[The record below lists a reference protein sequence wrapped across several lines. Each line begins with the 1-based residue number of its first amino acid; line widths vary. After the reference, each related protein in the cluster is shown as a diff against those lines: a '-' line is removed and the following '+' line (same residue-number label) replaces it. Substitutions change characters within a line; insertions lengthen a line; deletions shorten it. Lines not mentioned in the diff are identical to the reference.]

1 MVRRAPVPSS
11 HFRRLRMIVVG
22 LVVIPILLS
31 ACAPTDSPA
40 PAEPGR
46 AAVIIVGPDQSSSQ
60 TCVTFEAAQVS
71 GKELLELADIPTTLD
86 ERNPMG
92 ALVCAIDGQ
101 GCAYPAEAC
110 LCQCQGLGDCAY
122 WASFVRTPP
131 GSWTYAGQG
140 VSMQLLRPG
149 DLYAWVWLPTAS
161 STEALE
167 WLPTGDVEAVCP

>member
-1 MVRRAPVPSS
+1 M
-11 HFRRLRMIVVG
+11 
-22 LVVIPILLS
+22 PILIT
-31 ACAPTDSPA
+31 ACATTDLPA

-46 AAVIIVGPDQSSSQ
+46 AALIIVGPGRSSRQ
-60 TCVTFEAAQVS
+60 TCVAFEGAQVS
-71 GKELLELADIPTTLD
+71 GKELLELAGIPTTLD

-101 GCAYPAEAC
+101 GCAYPAEPC
-110 LCQCQGLGDCAY
+110 LCHCRGLGDCAY

-140 VSMQLLRPG
+140 VSSQPLQSG

-167 WLPTGDVEAVCP
+167 WLPDGDMGVNCP

>member
-1 MVRRAPVPSS
+1 VPSRS
-11 HFRRLRMIVVG
+11 RRRLCTITVCFAV
-22 LVVIPILLS
+22 PILLA
-31 ACAPTDSPA
+31 ACAPAETPA
-40 PAEPGR
+40 PAEPGL
-46 AAVIIVGPDQSSSQ
+46 AALIIIGPDREPDV
-60 TCVTFEAAQVS
+60 TCVTFEAAYVS
-71 GKELLELADIPTTLD
+71 GKELLELAGIPTTLD

-92 ALVCAIDGQ
+92 ALVCAIGGQ
-101 GCAYPAEAC
+101 GCAYPDEEC

-140 VSMQLLRPG
+140 VSTQRLRSG

-167 WLPTGDVEAVCP
+167 WLPTGDIEAICP

>member
-1 MVRRAPVPSS
+1 VPSRAL
-11 HFRRLRMIVVG
+11 RRLC
-22 LVVIPILLS
+22 LVIACLLVLVLLA
-31 ACAPTDSPA
+31 ACTPAETAA
-40 PAEPGR
+40 PAEPGL
-46 AAVIIVGPDQSSSQ
+46 AALIIIGPDRSGRQA
-60 TCVTFEAAQVS
+60 CVAFEAADIS
-71 GKELLELADIPTTLD
+71 GKELLELAGIPTTLD

-101 GCAYPAEAC
+101 GCAYPDEAC

-140 VSMQLLRPG
+140 VSTQRLRSG

-161 STEALE
+161 SAEALE
-167 WLPTGDVEAVCP
+167 WLPTGDINAICP

>member
-1 MVRRAPVPSS
+1 MPSS
-11 HFRRLRMIVVG
+11 HLCRLRTIVVG
-22 LVVIPILLS
+22 LVAVPILFS

-46 AAVIIVGPDQSSSQ
+46 AALIIVGPDRSASQ

-71 GKELLELADIPTTLD
+71 GKELLELAGIPMTLD

-101 GCAYPAEAC
+101 GCAYPAESC

-140 VSMQLLRPG
+140 VSMQPLRSG

-167 WLPTGDVEAVCP
+167 WLPAGDIETICP

>member
-1 MVRRAPVPSS
+1 MPFRYSRRV
-11 HFRRLRMIVVG
+11 FTLVGG
-22 LVVIPILLS
+22 LVVLPILIT
-31 ACAPTDSPA
+31 ACATAALPA

-46 AAVIIVGPDQSSSQ
+46 AALIIVGPGRASSQ
-60 TCVTFEAAQVS
+60 TCVAFETAQVS
-71 GKELLELADIPTTLD
+71 GKDLLELAGIPTTLD

-101 GCAYPAEAC
+101 GCAYPAEPC
-110 LCQCQGLGDCAY
+110 LCRCQGLGDCAY

-140 VSMQLLRPG
+140 VSSQPVRSG

-167 WLPTGDVEAVCP
+167 WLPAGDMGLICP